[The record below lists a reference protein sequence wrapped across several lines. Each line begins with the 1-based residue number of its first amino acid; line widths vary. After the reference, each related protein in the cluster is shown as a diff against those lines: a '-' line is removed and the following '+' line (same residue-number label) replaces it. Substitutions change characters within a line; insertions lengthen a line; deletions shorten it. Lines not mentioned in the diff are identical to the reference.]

1 MADIMRRRP
10 RSLVRG
16 WEWPFRR
23 FFEDLY
29 QNVGEEGL
37 GLPELWSEGRF
48 VPAIDVSEDEGSLTL
63 TAEVPGMKSEDLD
76 VTVDNGVLTLR
87 GEKKEEETKEG
98 AGYHRVERRYG
109 QFERRIRLPNY
120 VDAGKIDASYKDGI
134 LRLVMPKVEAAK
146 TRSVQIKAE

>member
-10 RSLVRG
+10 RSLGRG
-16 WEWPFRR
+16 WDWPFRR

-29 QNVGEEGL
+29 GDSEEGT
-37 GLPELWSEGRF
+37 GLPELWSQGRF
-48 VPAIDVSEDEGSLTL
+48 VPAIDVAEDDESLTL

-87 GEKKEEETKEG
+87 GEKREEQTKEG
-98 AGYHRVERRYG
+98 GGYHRVERRYG

-120 VDAGKIDASYKDGI
+120 VDPEKIDASYKDGV
-134 LRLVMPKVEAAK
+134 LRLVMPKMEAAK
-146 TRSVQIKAE
+146 TKSIQIKAD

>member
-16 WEWPFRR
+16 WDWPFRR
-23 FFEDLY
+23 LFEDFY
-29 QNVGEEGL
+29 GDSGEEG
-37 GLPELWSEGRF
+37 GLPELWSQGRF
-48 VPAIDVSEDEGSLTL
+48 VPAIDVSEDEESLTL
-63 TAEVPGMKSEDLD
+63 TAEVPGMASEDLD

-87 GEKKEEETKEG
+87 GEKREEETREG
-98 AGYHRVERRYG
+98 TGYHRVERRYG

-120 VDAGKIDASYKDGI
+120 VDAEKIDASYRDGV

-146 TRSVQIKAE
+146 TKSIQIKAE